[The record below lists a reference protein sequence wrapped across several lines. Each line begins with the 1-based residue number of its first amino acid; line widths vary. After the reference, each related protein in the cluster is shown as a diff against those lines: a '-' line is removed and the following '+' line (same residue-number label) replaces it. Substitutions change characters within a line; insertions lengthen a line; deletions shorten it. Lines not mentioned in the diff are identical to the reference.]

1 MINLHM
7 AERDRGDFFSE
18 GCPCGL
24 KQETVIGNLNRL
36 QGDYAILSINEQAKQ
51 TFELFKRGG
60 LNFEFRA
67 IAEFEEIAEE
77 TWKILCEL
85 FADK

>member
-1 MINLHM
+1 M

-36 QGDYAILSINEQAKQ
+36 QGDYAILSINE
-51 TFELFKRGG
+51 FKRGG